1 MGSIA
6 SDAIA
11 TMEKACRIVAET
23 IQLVG
28 KHIAPGIATIEL
40 DKIAEDYIR
49 SKGGVPAFKGY
60 RVGHLAFPYSLCI
73 SVNDAVV
80 HGFPNSHPLQEGDIV
95 SIDCGVQKD
104 GYYGDSAFTFAV
116 GSISEEKQ
124 QLLKVTQES
133 LMLGIEQ
140 AVTGNKLYQ
149 ISEAVQRHVEKHRFS
164 VVRDLV
170 GHGIGKQLHEEPP
183 VPNFVPAL
191 LHRSQYPNVKLRSGQ
206 GLAIEPMVNAGIFR
220 VTTDDDGWTVR
231 TADGKPSAHFEHTV
245 IVQDTQPLILTLP

>member
-1 MGSIA
+1 MGSGVV
-6 SDAIA
+6 DAIEK
-11 TMEKACRIVAET
+11 MEKACRIVADT

-60 RVGHLAFPYSLCI
+60 SIGRLVFPYSLCI

-80 HGFPNSHPLQEGDIV
+80 HGFPNDRLLQEGDIV

-104 GYYGDSAFTFAV
+104 GYYGDSAYTFPV

-124 QLLKVTQES
+124 RLLKVTQEA

-140 AVTGNKLYQ
+140 AVAGNKLYQ
-149 ISEAVQRHVEKHRFS
+149 ISGAIQRHVEKNRFF

-191 LHRSQYPNVKLRSGQ
+191 LHRSQYPNVKLRLGQ
-206 GLAIEPMVNAGIFR
+206 GLAIEPMVNVGTLK

-231 TADGKPSAHFEHTV
+231 SADGTPSAHFEHTI
-245 IVQDTQPLILTLP
+245 IVQDSQPLILTLP